1 MKDDLSREQEQRG
14 TSQVLVWGMS
24 VAVVLILLSFV
35 WLVVP
40 ISERRT
46 DQSAGGRSVQTQG
59 TSTVARDTP
68 PPPASSPNASSPA
81 TVGRNQDITASSSAS
96 VAFTSQQVDTIKKF
110 AGSAPQVEP
119 GTFTLSVGAA
129 VPRNVEVHDMPGDLG
144 QALPSYARDQY
155 LVAGDRFVIVETS
168 TQRIIAIVPIS

>member
-14 TSQVLVWGMS
+14 TSQVLVWGVS
-24 VAVVLILLSFV
+24 IAVVLVLLSFV

-59 TSTVARDTP
+59 TSTVARDT

-96 VAFTSQQVDTIKKF
+96 VAFTSQQVDTIKKL

-155 LVAGDRFVIVETS
+155 LVAGDRFLIVEKS
-168 TQRIIAIVPIS
+168 TRRIIAIVPIS